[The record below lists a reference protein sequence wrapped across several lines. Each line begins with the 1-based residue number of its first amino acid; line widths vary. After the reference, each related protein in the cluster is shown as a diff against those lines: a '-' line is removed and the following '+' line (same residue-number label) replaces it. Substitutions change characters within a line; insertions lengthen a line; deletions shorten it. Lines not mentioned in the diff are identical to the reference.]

1 MATLAERTEAVRN
14 AREVGPVLLGAVG
27 LATII
32 GGSFL
37 PWLQSGR
44 TSRNSYQTGG
54 VIRRLVGTDDLVNG
68 LLGLWPAVGIAC
80 AVAVALYLLGLRTL
94 AAIVAGLAAL
104 GGGAAAIG
112 ALAATANSYARVD
125 LSGPVVTLTGAILVA
140 LAVLLRALSA
150 VAAPRSPR

>member
-1 MATLAERTEAVRN
+1 MPVAERTEPVSD
-14 AREVGPVLLGAVG
+14 AREVGPVLLGVVG
-27 LATII
+27 LAAIV

-44 TSRNSYQTGG
+44 TSRNSYETGG

-68 LLGLWPAVGIAC
+68 LLRLWPAVGIAC
-80 AVAVALYLLGLRTL
+80 AAAIALYLFGLRTL
-94 AAIVAGLAAL
+94 ATIVAGLAAL